1 MAAELTSAIDLL
13 RTLGFSYFFIPLL
26 IAVILFGI
34 LSKTKII
41 SDRVDV
47 NAIVSFVIAFILAL
61 YKPFI
66 SYIELLV
73 PFLLILVIFG
83 FFFLVLL
90 LFLGASMEDVTKA
103 MRNPVVAI
111 LLIIILMIIFYSAAV
126 FTFPELWPSGY
137 YEYYN
142 ISNATNISGLPPPFI
157 EVRETLSNPTVLAL
171 IGFLIL
177 VAVAAYAVTYKK

>member
-26 IAVILFGI
+26 IAVLLFGI
-34 LSKTKII
+34 LSRTKII

-47 NAIVSFVIAFILAL
+47 NAIVSFIIAFILAL

-66 SYIELLV
+66 SYIEILVPYLLV
-73 PFLLILVIFG
+73 LVIFG
-83 FFFLVLL
+83 FFFLVIL
-90 LFLGASMEDVTKA
+90 LFLGASMEDVAKA
-103 MRNPVVAI
+103 VKNPAI
-111 LLIIILMIIFYSAAV
+111 AILILIVLLIIFYTTALFV
-126 FTFPELWPSGY
+126 FPELWHPAY
-137 YEYYN
+137 YTGN
-142 ISNATNISGLPPPFI
+142 VTNVSGLPPPL
-157 EVRETLSNPTVLAL
+157 EATKETLTNPTVLAL